1 MRAISTF
8 NFEFGIS
15 ARSCS
20 ALLALRMRVSMSAT
34 GSVSICLRPPLPR
47 ALRHAGDDALVSE
60 LPQADPAQP
69 ELLEDGARPPAAVAA
84 GVVAHLELRGPCGFH
99 SQRLLRHY
107 LSLPAAANGRPSPVR
122 SARACSS
129 SAAVVV
135 IATSRPR

>member
-34 GSVSICLRPPLPR
+34 GSVSMLCLLPR
-47 ALRHAGDDALVSE
+47 ALCHAGDGALVGE
-60 LPQADPAQP
+60 LPQADPAEP
-69 ELLEDGARPPAAVAA
+69 ELLEHGARPSAAVAA

-99 SQRLLRHY
+99 SQRLLCHAY
-107 LSLPAAANGRPSPVR
+107 L
-122 SARACSS
+122 
-129 SAAVVV
+129 
-135 IATSRPR
+135 ISRFRRLRT